1 MSAHVEDPAVAT
13 GHTWLKQT
21 GLVALGV
28 VLAGAMVVLGLWQLD
43 VYERQ
48 GAEASASRA
57 AAAPVPLTE
66 VAPAT
71 GTVQDGFGRRVTF
84 SGTYDPG
91 LQLLVPTDGAY
102 RVLTGL
108 RQADGSVVA
117 VVRGLEDR
125 PELPTPPT
133 GPITGTGVLLP
144 SEETD
149 TTTAPLPSGQLPTVR
164 LPLLAQTWPG
174 PLVGGFVTLDAEGA
188 QAEGLSPVPVDLPEA
203 QGRLRNGAYALQWWV
218 FAAFALGMSIRVA
231 RDVGRLE
238 ERELETP
245 A

>member
-1 MSAHVEDPAVAT
+1 MSTHVEDPALASP
-13 GHTWLKQT
+13 HTWLKQT
-21 GLVALGV
+21 GLVALGA
-28 VLAGAMVVLGLWQLD
+28 LIAAGMVVLGLWQLD

-48 GAEASASRA
+48 GTEAATTRASAP
-57 AAAPVPLTE
+57 PVALTE
-66 VAPAT
+66 VAPAG

-91 LQLLVPTDGAY
+91 LEVLVPTDGGY

-108 RQADGSVVA
+108 KQADGSVVA
-117 VVRGLEDR
+117 VVRGLE
-125 PELPTPPT
+125 PTPDVPAPPAGAVT
-133 GPITGTGVLLP
+133 RTGVLLP
-144 SEETD
+144 SEETA
-149 TTTAPLPSGQLPTVR
+149 TSTAPLPDGQIPTVR

-174 PLVGGFVTLDAEGA
+174 PLVGGFVTLDADGA
-188 QAEGLSPVPVDLPEA
+188 KAEGLTPVAVDLPEA

-238 ERELETP
+238 ERELEAP